1 MDSDLEAKATAIV
14 EAMRR
19 RGSVLVAFS
28 GGVDSGVVC
37 RLALEAVAARALAV
51 TAVAESLP
59 RRELEAARR
68 FAEEVGIRHRIV
80 RYSELANEAYSQ
92 NPRDRCY
99 FCRKDLAR
107 ALWPIAREEGISTI
121 ADGVLASDL
130 GDWRPGIR
138 AMDEEGF
145 WHPLVDHHV
154 DKKQVRQLARWL
166 GLSFHDKPS
175 MACLS
180 SRIPYGEVITVEKLR
195 QIEEAEDILQS
206 MGFCQFRVRHHG
218 AVARV
223 EVAPGEIS
231 RLLEDSLRR
240 DIARRL
246 RALGFRYVAVDL
258 EGYRTGSMDE
268 EL

>member
-1 MDSDLEAKATAIV
+1 MDGNLEVKAGAIV

-19 RGSVLVAFS
+19 RDGVLVAFS

-37 RLALEAVAARALAV
+37 RLAREALGERALAV
-51 TAVAESLP
+51 TAAAESLP

-68 FAEEVGIRHRIV
+68 FAEEIGIRHRVV
-80 RYSELANEAYSQ
+80 RYSELANEAYAS
-92 NPRDRCY
+92 NPRERCY

-107 ALWPIAREEGISTI
+107 ALWPVARKEGISTI
-121 ADGVLASDL
+121 ADGILASDL
-130 GDWRPGIR
+130 GGWRPGIR

-145 WHPLVDHHV
+145 WHPLLEQGL
-154 DKKQVRQLARWL
+154 DKAQVRLLARRL

-195 QIEEAEDILQS
+195 QIEKAEDLLQS
-206 MGFCQFRVRHHG
+206 LGFTQFRVRHHG
-218 AVARV
+218 EVARI
-223 EVAPGEIS
+223 EVPREEIA
-231 RLLEDSLRR
+231 RLLKDSVREEVY
-240 DIARRL
+240 RRL
-246 RALGFRYVAVDL
+246 RGLGFRYVTVDL

-268 EL
+268 LL